1 MNRTVKRVVTALTSA
16 SIVTGALLTLDKFAS
31 RTVSFNV
38 ILAAMIIL
46 VSLVQLEFYQ
56 MIARRFAVMTLPGVL
71 AGVVYLAGRF
81 FFQVPNIIVP
91 LFFMIALT
99 ALFGKY
105 ERPLEAFAHTA
116 LGFFYIPW
124 LLGGFIE
131 IPHLH
136 GIMIM
141 LYVIAIIKI
150 SDMGGY
156 ALGVAMGKHK
166 MCPSIS
172 PNKSWEGMA
181 GSILASVIVS
191 CLFIPL
197 TGYALSKAIAFG
209 VAAAVLGTLGDLV
222 ESKIKRD
229 CGVKDSATFM
239 PAGLGGFL
247 DMFDSLIFAPAL
259 LLPFL

>member
-99 ALFGKY
+99 AHSRIRLLVSSTYLGYLAALLKF
-105 ERPLEAFAHTA
+105 RICTA
-116 LGFFYIPW
+116 L
-124 LLGGFIE
+124 
-131 IPHLH
+131 
-136 GIMIM
+136 
-141 LYVIAIIKI
+141 
-150 SDMGGY
+150 
-156 ALGVAMGKHK
+156 
-166 MCPSIS
+166 
-172 PNKSWEGMA
+172 
-181 GSILASVIVS
+181 
-191 CLFIPL
+191 
-197 TGYALSKAIAFG
+197 
-209 VAAAVLGTLGDLV
+209 
-222 ESKIKRD
+222 
-229 CGVKDSATFM
+229 
-239 PAGLGGFL
+239 
-247 DMFDSLIFAPAL
+247 
-259 LLPFL
+259 

>member
-1 MNRTVKRVVTALTSA
+1 MNRIAKRVVTALTSA
-16 SIVTGALLTLDKFAS
+16 SIVIGALLALDKFA
-31 RTVSFNV
+31 TPAASFNV
-38 ILAAMIIL
+38 ILVAMIIL
-46 VSLVQLEFYQ
+46 ATLVQLEFYQ
-56 MIARRFAVMTLPGVL
+56 MTARRFAVMTLPGIIV
-71 AGVVYLAGRF
+71 GVVYLAGRF
-81 FFQVPNIIVP
+81 FFQIPNVIVP
-91 LFFMIALT
+91 LFFVLALT

-124 LLGGFIE
+124 LLAGFIE

-136 GIMIM
+136 GIKIM
-141 LYVIAIIKI
+141 LYIIAIIKI

-156 ALGVAMGKHK
+156 ALGVAFGKHK

-172 PNKSWEGMA
+172 PNKSWEGML

-191 CLFIPL
+191 CLFMPL
-197 TGYALSKAIAFG
+197 TGYATTKAIAFG
-209 VAAAVLGTLGDLV
+209 VAAAILGTLGDLV
-222 ESKIKRD
+222 ESKMKRE

>member
-1 MNRTVKRVVTALTSA
+1 MNRIAKRVVTALTSA
-16 SIVTGALLTLDKFAS
+16 SIVIGALLALDKFA
-31 RTVSFNV
+31 TPAASFNV
-38 ILAAMIIL
+38 ILVAMIIL
-46 VSLVQLEFYQ
+46 ATLVQLEFYQ
-56 MIARRFAVMTLPGVL
+56 MTARRFAVMTLPGIIV
-71 AGVVYLAGRF
+71 GVVYLAGRF
-81 FFQVPNIIVP
+81 FFQNPNVIVP
-91 LFFMIALT
+91 LFFVLALT

-124 LLGGFIE
+124 LLAGFIE
-131 IPHLH
+131 IPHWH
-136 GIMIM
+136 GIKIM

-156 ALGVAMGKHK
+156 ALGVAFGKHK

-172 PNKSWEGMA
+172 PNKSWEGML

-191 CLFIPL
+191 CLFMPL
-197 TGYALSKAIAFG
+197 TGYATTKAIAFG
-209 VAAAVLGTLGDLV
+209 VAAAILGTLGDLV
-222 ESKIKRD
+222 ESKMKRE